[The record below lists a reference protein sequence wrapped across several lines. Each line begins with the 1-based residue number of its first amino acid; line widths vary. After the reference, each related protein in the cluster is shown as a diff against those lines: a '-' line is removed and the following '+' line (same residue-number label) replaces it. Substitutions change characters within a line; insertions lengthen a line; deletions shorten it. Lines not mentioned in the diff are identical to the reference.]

1 MMKGAFPGR
10 ATLTLLFALI
20 NLCVTHIVDASSQT
34 EFEQAYAPIQVGKIT
49 TFIPIEL
56 RPDAIVKLSS
66 QELDGYTNLAW
77 TPSPQADY
85 YQIFKF
91 DGQTW
96 QLVASRVTTSF
107 YRYNGSGS
115 FKVVA
120 CHRFGC
126 SSSNPE
132 DTNVSEALAINAF
145 YAQDDNALTAG
156 SAVIVGW
163 QLSGATSAVVT
174 HTQNGGS
181 HTTRISST
189 SLGRQSFTV
198 FGDSQFTL
206 TAYGF
211 NGQSTSTSIQVPI
224 AEENPFLAIGTKSDY
239 KQPLFGLNLDIIER
253 TVFQNEHHLI
263 FSTHDGKLYFFRA
276 QKDQEQPVSW
286 QQEWAIELEGVV
298 NSAPRLTENHLYYNE
313 TNSDNQGRT
322 CKVRLADI
330 DSLTCTTYEDDALLT
345 SPVIINNDG
354 DYSAKFMDSLAGVNQ
369 KATGVYAFYHSGKV
383 KIFDQQDL
391 TPEPQSFTLAEHIE
405 QPVINTPTL
414 FLNKKNIQGLT
425 ELILVKDQDQVLG
438 VAVPTASSVQQQSR
452 SFGVLSVN
460 ALSEPKP
467 MSVLWKG
474 AL

>member
-1 MMKGAFPGR
+1 MQGFTQGGR
-10 ATLTLLFALI
+10 KLSLLYALFSMCLLYPLYSSAT
-20 NLCVTHIVDASSQT
+20 
-34 EFEQAYAPIQVGKIT
+34 EGFEQAYVPIQVGKIT

-66 QELDGYTNLAW
+66 QELDGYTSLAW
-77 TPSPQADY
+77 TPSPQAEY
-85 YQIFKF
+85 YQILKF

-126 SSSNPE
+126 SSNSQENM
-132 DTNVSEALAINAF
+132 NVNEALAVKAF
-145 YAQDDNALTAG
+145 YTQGDNALTAG
-156 SAVIVGW
+156 SFARIGW
-163 QLSGATSAVVT
+163 QLSGATSAVIT

-181 HTTRISST
+181 QTTSISST
-189 SLGRQSFTV
+189 SMGTQSFAV
-198 FGDSQFTL
+198 YGDSKFTL

-211 NGQSTSTSIQVPI
+211 NGQSTSTSIQVPVI
-224 AEENPFLAIGTKSDY
+224 EENPFLAQGAQSDY

-276 QKDQEQPVSW
+276 HKEQEQPVSW
-286 QQEWAIELEGVV
+286 QQEWSIELEGVV
-298 NSAPRLTENHLYYNE
+298 NSVPRLTENHLYYNE

-322 CKVRLADI
+322 CKVRLADT
-330 DSLTCTTYEDDALLT
+330 DSLICTTYEDDALLT

-369 KATGVYAFYHSGKV
+369 KATGVYAFYQSGKV

-391 TPEPQSFTLAEHIE
+391 TPEPQSFTLTEHIE

-467 MSVLWKG
+467 MTLLWKG